1 MQKRFKKKWVKP
13 AIISGISL
21 VVVAGCIVGYTVY
34 AKSGSPTTTT
44 RFVMATANKGSI
56 STSIS
61 GSGTVSSSGE
71 YALTS
76 SNAGTVDTL
85 NVKQGDTVTAGEI
98 IAHITATSDQQ
109 SLTQKQNALT
119 TANNNLAQAEQNL
132 TNGSTIKAPVA
143 GRVKEISASAGDD
156 LSVTKAAGNLMVISA
171 DGKMDL
177 SVSASLPLGATVSVN
192 TSDSAGAAVTVSG
205 TVTAGGSGSAGS
217 SGQGSNGSYS
227 QTTIQINEDDL
238 PVGANATVS
247 YNGQTYAAG
256 KLSLDSSVAIS
267 NPGSGTISKV
277 NVSEN
282 QVVAKGAALVT
293 LNSASLQSAVDSA
306 KTAVTNAQ
314 NDVANAQ
321 SQLDKATITSP
332 VNGVVAT
339 VSTAA
344 GSTVQSGGAIV
355 TILDPTKMQT
365 VVTVDETDIAKVSV
379 GQKASITVSAVSGKT
394 FSGSVTAVDV
404 MGTSSNGVTNFNVTV
419 SIDNPDG
426 VRVGETANANII
438 TQEKDSTIVVPAAA
452 VVEKRGTTGY
462 VLPADQLFDSNGK
475 SLVLNDVSTQ
485 ELVRKYGK
493 QVTLGL
499 STSNQVEIV
508 SGVSSGEKLAEPIT
522 INNAAV
528 KTLSGSNSSS
538 SSLFGMGGYGAMG
551 GGYGN
556 FGGGTTTRRSGGT
569 GNTVSGSTGTTTGNT
584 GGSASG
590 RG

>member
-1 MQKRFKKKWVKP
+1 MQKRFKRKWIKP

-34 AKSGSPTTTT
+34 AKSGSPATTT
-44 RFVMATANKGSI
+44 RFIMATANTGSI

-76 SNAGTVDTL
+76 SNSGTVDTL

-98 IAHITATSDQQ
+98 IAHITATGDQQ
-109 SLTQKQNALT
+109 TLTQKQNALN
-119 TANNNLAQAEQNL
+119 TANNNLTQAEQNL
-132 TNGSTIKAPVA
+132 TNGSTIKAPTD
-143 GRVKEISASAGDD
+143 GRVKEISASSGDD
-156 LSVTKAAGNLMVISA
+156 LSVTKAAGNLMVISTN
-171 DGKMDL
+171 GRMDL
-177 SVSASLPLGATVSVN
+177 SVSASLPIGAVVDVN
-192 TSDSAGAAVTVSG
+192 TSDSAGTAVTVSG
-205 TVTAGGSGSAGS
+205 TVTAGGSAGG
-217 SGQGSNGSYS
+217 SGQGSSGSYN
-227 QTTIQINEDDL
+227 QTTVQITRDDL

-247 YNGQTYAAG
+247 YDGQTYSAG
-256 KLSLDSSVAIS
+256 KLSLDSSIAIS

-282 QVVAKGAALVT
+282 QRVAKGATLIT
-293 LNSASLQSAVDSA
+293 LNSASLQNAVDSA
-306 KTAVTNAQ
+306 KTAVASAQ
-314 NDVANAQ
+314 TDVANAQ
-321 SQLDKATITSP
+321 AQLDKATITSP

-344 GSTVQSGGAIV
+344 GSSVQSGGAIV

-365 VVTVDETDIAKVSV
+365 VVTVDEDDIAKVSV
-379 GQKASITVSAVSGKT
+379 GQKATVTVSAISGKT
-394 FSGSVTAVDV
+394 FNGSVTAADV
-404 MGTSSNGVTNFNVTV
+404 MGTSSNGVTNFNVTI

-438 TQEKDSTIVVPAAA
+438 TEEKDNTVVVPASA
-452 VVEKRGTTGY
+452 VVEKHGTTGY

-475 SLVLNDVSTQ
+475 SIVLNDVSTR
-485 ELVRKYGK
+485 ELVQKYGK

-499 STSNQVEIV
+499 STSSQVEIA

-538 SSLFGMGGYGAMG
+538 SSLFGMSTGGYGNFS

-556 FGGGTTTRRSGGT
+556 FGGGTTTRRTGGT